1 MKAMAVTASELRA
14 NIYKILDSALET
26 GLPVE
31 VERKGKILRIIP
43 VGEPSK
49 LSRLPRRADFIRGD
63 AADLVHMDWSSEWK
77 P

>member
-1 MKAMAVTASELRA
+1 MAVTASELRA
-14 NIYKILDSALET
+14 NIYKILDRALET

-31 VERKGKILRIIP
+31 VERKGKLLRITP

-49 LSRLPRRADFIRGD
+49 LSRLPRRTEFVRGD
-63 AADLVHMDWSSEWK
+63 LADLVHSDWSSEWK